1 MKTFLFI
8 FVLIGLFLVSGCGD
22 STGNSGNGTLSLKI
36 TDAPFPVDWLDS
48 ALVTINKIEIRQ
60 KGEADSGKPYIV
72 LSEEEFNINLLDLRN
87 GITED
92 ILEIDIPAG
101 SYDLVRLYVK
111 SARVKFKDGNES
123 TLTVPSGAQTGIKVF
138 ISPDIQVT
146 GGLTSELLLD
156 FDLGKSF
163 HFTGN
168 PQTPEEVKGVK
179 FKPVVR
185 AVNVSVAGRISGNVS
200 DTSGTVVANA
210 QVWISR
216 DTVITSTYSDISGAY
231 QIIGME
237 AGLYDISAGKMGYD
251 SLTVNDIEVVAGNL
265 TNQNFVLTPKSGE

>member
-1 MKTFLFI
+1 MKAFLFI
-8 FVLIGLFLVSGCGD
+8 FVFAGLFFVSGCGD
-22 STGNSGNGTLSLKI
+22 STGNSETGNLSVSI

-72 LSEEEFNINLLDLRN
+72 LSEDEYEINLLDLRN
-87 GITED
+87 GVTED
-92 ILEIDIPAG
+92 LLALEIPVG

-123 TLTVPSGAQTGIKVF
+123 ILTVPSGEQTGIKVF
-138 ISPDIQVT
+138 IKPDIQVN
-146 GGLTSELLLD
+146 GELTSELLLD

-185 AVNVSVAGRISGNVS
+185 AVNETFAGRISGFVS
-200 DTSGTVVANA
+200 DTSGTIVADA
-210 QVWISR
+210 QVWLSR
-216 DTVITSTYSDISGAY
+216 DTVITTTYSDISGAY
-231 QIIGME
+231 QIIGIE
-237 AGLYDISAGKMGYD
+237 AGLYDISASKMAYD
-251 SLTVNDIEVVAGNL
+251 TVTVSDIEVVAGNL
-265 TNQNFVLTPKSGE
+265 TNQNFVLTP